1 MSRLRITWK
10 KSSIG
15 YNKSQHK
22 VVKALGLHSL
32 NSVVEHDNSPQIKGM
47 VKKIEHLLEVEEFD
61 QENKS

>member
-10 KSSIG
+10 KSAIG

-22 VVKALGLHSL
+22 VVEALGLRSL
-32 NSVVEHDNSPQIKGM
+32 NQAVEHDNSPQIKGM

-61 QENKS
+61 QENEA